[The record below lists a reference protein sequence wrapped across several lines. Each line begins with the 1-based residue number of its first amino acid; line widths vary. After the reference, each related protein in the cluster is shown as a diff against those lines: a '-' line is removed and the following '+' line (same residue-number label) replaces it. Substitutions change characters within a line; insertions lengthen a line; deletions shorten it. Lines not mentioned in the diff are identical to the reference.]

1 MNRGS
6 EVKASKSPREIQAD
20 VLLMLENGKIDE
32 AVTLFDRAFQRWPAS
47 AQLLLLKGEMLARMS
62 GPAEAAAHFAALLKT
77 ERVAQWAAPRLLKV
91 LREGQKPI
99 AGAVDVAVEVC
110 DAEIESKVK
119 EQILDIL
126 VEQQGV
132 PERLRLLELGA
143 SCGIPRYEL
152 KLAVAR
158 TESADFEAA
167 VGILAAARR
176 AGRISVPGS
185 VLLSE
190 LLTLFSRLPEAIQV
204 LEDLLDRY
212 PDNPDIY
219 RRLTHTLQ
227 RAREFER
234 SADIFERA
242 IRRWPHDWM
251 LLVRLNRMPIEQ
263 ERLER
268 FFEIISDGAEDVPA
282 RNERFRFH
290 FARTCLL
297 VGKVAR
303 AMDLLGSPFEPAVE
317 VLASPFR
324 NALSARDAE
333 HWVNS
338 SRLVDDRTRDVQV
351 TRAPKARAT
360 CILTINATFGSLPQ
374 SLVDTL
380 FADHGLNA
388 VYLRDFQKRNY
399 LRGVAGLGRTEEETI
414 AALRNLVAELGT
426 NRTIV
431 MGGSGG
437 GFSALRYGA
446 LMAADTAVS
455 FAGPTDASS
464 TPLYHQSR
472 PSAWN
477 PDFFVRGI
485 LDRESDLP
493 LDLMP
498 VLSTPRHTHFIQY
511 FGQEMAEDVRQARRI
526 EGLPGVTLRPVP
538 GLNSHYVLDHL
549 IGDGSFDS
557 LLEELA
563 AS

>member
-1 MNRGS
+1 MNRES
-6 EVKASKSPREIQAD
+6 EVKAAKSPGDIQTE
-20 VLLMLENGKIDE
+20 VLQMLQDGKIAE
-32 AVTLFDRAFQRWPAS
+32 ATALFNRAFRRWPAS
-47 AQLLLLKGEMLARMS
+47 GQLLLLKGDMLAHMS
-62 GPAEAAAHFAALLKT
+62 GNKEAADHFATLLNIQ
-77 ERVAQWAAPRLLKV
+77 RLAQWAAGRLLKV
-91 LREGQKPI
+91 LRAGPMPI
-99 AGAVDVAVEVC
+99 ANAVDLAAKVC
-110 DAEIESKVK
+110 EADIETKLK

-126 VEQQGV
+126 VEQQEA
-132 PERLRLLELGA
+132 PERLRLFELGA
-143 SCGIPRYEL
+143 SSRILRYEL

-167 VGILAAARR
+167 VQILAAARQ
-176 AGRISVPGS
+176 AGRFSVPS
-185 VLLSE
+185 SILLAE
-190 LLTLFSRLPEAIQV
+190 LLTLFTRLPEAIEV
-204 LEDLLDRY
+204 LEELLERH
-212 PDNPDIY
+212 PDNPDVY

-227 RAREFER
+227 RACDFSRA
-234 SADIFERA
+234 ADIFERA

-251 LLVRLNRMPIEQ
+251 LLVRLNRMPVEQ
-263 ERLER
+263 ERLEQ
-268 FFEIISDGAEDVPA
+268 FFEIISDGADDVPE

-290 FARTCLL
+290 YARVCLL
-297 VGKVAR
+297 VGKVER
-303 AMDLLGSPFEPAVE
+303 AVHLLRTPFDPAVE
-317 VLASPFR
+317 VFASPFR
-324 NALSARDAE
+324 KALSARSA
-333 HWVNS
+333 HQWVS
-338 SRLVDDRTRDVQV
+338 GSRLVDDRTRDVQV
-351 TRAPKARAT
+351 TCAPNARAT
-360 CILTINATFGSLPQ
+360 CILTINATFGNLPQ

-380 FADHGLNA
+380 FADHGVNV

-414 AALRNLVAELGT
+414 AALRNLVAELGA

-437 GFSALRYGA
+437 GFSAMRYGA
-446 LMAADTAVS
+446 LMAADAAVS

-493 LDLMP
+493 LDLLP
-498 VLSTPRHTHFIQY
+498 LLSRPAHTKFIQY
-511 FGQEMAEDVRQARRI
+511 FGQEMAEDVRQARRL

-549 IGDGSFDS
+549 IGDGSFDA

-563 AS
+563 AP